1 MLCLRETQLDLFDD
15 VLPAEAVRLSAELLQ
30 IDRYLDDPRFFEPFL
45 KRGQRKRGRPTIPME
60 RFIRLMYLKVR
71 YDLSYERLVEFV
83 GDSFKW
89 KRFCRI
95 PLFESVPHSTTLI
108 KLVNRFGPE
117 TVEELNRLLVQKLQ
131 EDELIQARRMR
142 TDTTVTEANIE
153 YPTDADLLED
163 GVRLVTRTVKQFEK
177 LSSNVAAGFRDRT
190 RKMKKCL
197 IGIGHWLKRRNEE
210 SKDKVNEITAEA
222 AQAAGK
228 MLGEAE
234 TILKR
239 ARGFI
244 GGCGEK
250 LKSRARK
257 LYDNLTHWVGLTHRA
272 LDQTKLR
279 LKGETTIPDRMVSLF
294 DPEARCIRR
303 GVPGKP
309 VEFGYKVRLD
319 EVEGGIVSGYAV
331 HTGNPSDTT
340 QAIPAVEK
348 HIETFGKAPREVAT
362 DRGFQ
367 STANEKALEE
377 LGVKRVSMPVRGK
390 RSAKRTQH
398 EHQRWFRELQ
408 RWRAPAEAT
417 ISLLTRCY
425 GMRRSLAR
433 GHDRTTTWV
442 GLSILGNNLK
452 RIPELVGAKANRE
465 AERAKK
471 KAARAPDGS

>member
-1 MLCLRETQLDLFDD
+1 MLVLRESQLNLFDS
-15 VLPAEAVRLSAELLQ
+15 VLPEEAVRLSEELSK
-30 IDRYLDDPRFFEPFL
+30 IDRYLDDPRFFEPFV

-95 PLFESVPHSTTLI
+95 PLFEPVPHSTTLV

-117 TVEELNRLLVQKLQ
+117 TVEELNRLLVQKLH

-163 GVRLVTRTVKQFEK
+163 GVRLVTRTVDQLGK
-177 LSSNVAAGFRDRT
+177 LSSKVTEGFRDRT

-197 IGIGHWLKRRNEE
+197 IGIGHWLKRRAGDA
-210 SKDKVNEITAEA
+210 KDKVNEITAEA
-222 AQAAGK
+222 AETAGK

-239 ARGFI
+239 TRGFI
-244 GGCGEK
+244 GGCAEK
-250 LKSRARK
+250 LKAPARK
-257 LYDNLTHWVGLTHRA
+257 LYDNLNHWVGLTRRA

-279 LKGETTIPDRMVSLF
+279 LKGMTSIPDRMVSLY
-294 DPEARCIRR
+294 DPDARPIRR

-340 QAIPAVEK
+340 QAIPAVK
-348 HIETFGKAPREVAT
+348 RHIETFGKPPRGVAT
-362 DRGFQ
+362 DRGFH
-367 STANEKALEE
+367 SAANEAALQE

-390 RSAKRTQH
+390 KSAKRTEH
-398 EHQRWFRELQ
+398 ERQRWFRDLQ
-408 RWRAPAEAT
+408 RWRAPQEAT

-452 RIPELVGAKANRE
+452 RIPELLDAKASRE
-465 AERAKK
+465 KERAKR